1 MFQSLL
7 PTVAFLAKGTSK
19 LFGMDA
25 LMMRGVATRLSPVE
39 IFGAHLLLQV
49 LLQTRLVSKFPE
61 AIGAFQGSIVAT
73 MSRLHVVIQKAFL
86 REILAT
92 GHANKGPFAGVNA
105 IMNVQVRFSR
115 IGFSANS
122 ADEGFFSGMHANVLL

>member
-1 MFQSLL
+1 
-7 PTVAFLAKGTSK
+7 
-19 LFGMDA
+19 MDA

-49 LLQTRLVSKFPE
+49 LLQTRLVSKFSE

-86 REILAT
+86 RKILAT
-92 GHANKGPFAGVNA
+92 GHANKGPFASVNA